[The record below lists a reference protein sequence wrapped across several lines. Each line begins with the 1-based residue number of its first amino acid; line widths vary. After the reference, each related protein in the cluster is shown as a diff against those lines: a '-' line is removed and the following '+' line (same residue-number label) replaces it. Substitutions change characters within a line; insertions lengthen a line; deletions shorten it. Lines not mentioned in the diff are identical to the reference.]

1 LNRSRRLNLLACMLL
16 AGCAPLLAPPPA
28 PTLDPG
34 LLNSIVA
41 QTANAASTQ
50 TASVKI
56 ESPTTLPTSTLLI
69 TTTPSEIPSL
79 TPTFIFILSTPTK
92 PSPTSSSSSG
102 GGGGG
107 DYECE
112 VLSQSPQDNTV
123 FSPGVDFETQWQVSN
138 TGNRTWDKDNI
149 DYRYTSGDKLHK
161 LAVYDLGKDV
171 LVGKLVDLIVK
182 MKSPAGTGSYSTTW
196 NLRMGKETFCTMKLT
211 IRVK

>member
-1 LNRSRRLNLLACMLL
+1 LNISNRIHLLACVLL

-50 TASVKI
+50 TASVRI

-69 TTTPSEIPSL
+69 TTTPSPVPSL

-92 PSPTSSSSSG
+92 PSATAASSG

-107 DYECE
+107 DYDCD
-112 VLSQSPQDNTV
+112 VLSQLPKNNTV
-123 FSPGVDFETQWQVSN
+123 FSPGVDFETRWQVSN
-138 TGNRTWDKDNI
+138 TGTRIWNKDNI
-149 DYRYTSGDKLHK
+149 DYRYASGDKLHK
-161 LAVYDLGKDV
+161 QAIYDLSKDV
-171 LVGKLVDLIVK
+171 PVGKLVDILVK
-182 MKSPAGTGSYSTTW
+182 MKSPADAGSYSTTW
-196 NLRMGKETFCTMKLT
+196 NLRLGKDAFCTMKLT
-211 IRVK
+211 IIVE